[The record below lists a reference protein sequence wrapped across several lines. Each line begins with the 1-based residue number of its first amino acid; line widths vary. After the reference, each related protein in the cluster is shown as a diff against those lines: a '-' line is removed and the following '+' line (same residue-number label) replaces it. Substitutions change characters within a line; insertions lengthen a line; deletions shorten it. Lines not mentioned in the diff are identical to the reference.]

1 MVSVITFI
9 IMAIGSLN
17 WLCIGVLQ
25 YDFIAGLFGS
35 QANVFSRII
44 YAIIGISAFFVCFA
58 LIKGKGKLK
67 LEKKIKK
74 NKLNPLNSDNFTE
87 QNNQPQPPQSPQNNA
102 YPQTIYIP
110 NGQPVQQVPNNQ
122 PYYQKQPITQTPVQ
136 PQPQNQT
143 QTGFNA
149 DNSKVE

>member
-1 MVSVITFI
+1 MVSIITFI

-67 LEKKIKK
+67 LDKKIKK
-74 NKLNPLNSDNFTE
+74 PKLDITGNDNKNE
-87 QNNQPQPPQSPQNNA
+87 QTSQQNQPSQPNQPNYNPNQ
-102 YPQTIYIP
+102 YPNQQ
-110 NGQPVQQVPNNQ
+110 QPYVQ
-122 PYYQKQPITQTPVQ
+122 PYYAPPQMPNQVTNQTPM
-136 PQPQNQT
+136 PNQT
-143 QTGFNA
+143 LTGFNA
-149 DNSKVE
+149 DNNDSK

>member
-1 MVSVITFI
+1 MVSIITFI
-9 IMAIGSLN
+9 LMAIGSLN
-17 WLCIGVLQ
+17 WLSIGVLQ

-67 LEKKIKK
+67 LDKKVKN
-74 NKLNPLNSDNFTE
+74 NKLNPFNKDDKNE
-87 QNNQPQPPQSPQNNA
+87 QNNQNANQPQNFQSGSNTP
-102 YPQTIYIP
+102 YPQQTIYIP
-110 NGQPVQQVPNNQ
+110 NGQLPNG
-122 PYYQKQPITQTPVQ
+122 QPIYIQPVQ

-143 QTGFNA
+143 QTGFN
-149 DNSKVE
+149 VEDIEVK

>member
-1 MVSVITFI
+1 MVSIITFI

-67 LEKKIKK
+67 LDKKIKK
-74 NKLNPLNSDNFTE
+74 PKLDITGNDNKNE
-87 QNNQPQPPQSPQNNA
+87 QPSQQNQPSQPNQPNYNPNQ
-102 YPQTIYIP
+102 YPNQQ
-110 NGQPVQQVPNNQ
+110 QPYVQPYYAPPPMHNQVPNQ
-122 PYYQKQPITQTPVQ
+122 APV
-136 PQPQNQT
+136 PNQT
-143 QTGFNA
+143 LTGFNA
-149 DNSKVE
+149 DNNDTK

>member
-1 MVSVITFI
+1 MVSIITFI
-9 IMAIGSLN
+9 IMAVGSLN

-67 LEKKIKK
+67 LDKKIKK
-74 NKLNPLNSDNFTE
+74 NKLNPFNSE
-87 QNNQPQPPQSPQNNA
+87 QHNA
-102 YPQTIYIP
+102 EQ
-110 NGQPVQQVPNNQ
+110 NGQPQNAQQPQYSQPLPPQYVPQQPQIIMPQQ
-122 PYYQKQPITQTPVQ
+122 PYFPLPPNQ

-143 QTGFNA
+143 QAGFNV
-149 DNSKVE
+149 DDSEIE